1 MKFRL
6 NPFSQNFCRSDIYSV
21 LLCASLLLGT
31 GCDEQVDWLAYRGI
45 NGAGYTSNSLYPP
58 LGLKWKLSLQD
69 DKAKQAQAFNP
80 PVVMGDA
87 IYFGSNDGNFYSLD
101 VERGYMNWIFK
112 TRAKVNSVPYADE
125 DRIYFG
131 SNDGRVYAV
140 DREKGTK
147 LWEFQTYHTVQS
159 LILRYEDTIIFTSD
173 TGATYFLNPEG
184 KEQHRIPNPVWSHHT
199 FQVYDGVVYWAPLGR
214 RFGAYDIA
222 SKRFLWNVDV
232 TARYPVW
239 YSFPAIDDERVY
251 FASNFYMYGP
261 SELRFYAVNRLDGS
275 SVWDQRYE
283 MDIGSNVKQNRDTM
297 FMRHVYLLDYM
308 APALWRNRV
317 IFTAGETVVR
327 AFEAESGE
335 ILWERHFAYP
345 TSSAPT
351 VAGDRVYFGVRGDGT
366 RLEGADKSSGR
377 APRLVCLSAKDG
389 RILWDMDTEGAILN
403 APVVSGKRMIFG
415 TETNKFYVLEEV
427 F

>member
-1 MKFRL
+1 MFFKNDVRPRSQSYRSGVAPVSCL
-6 NPFSQNFCRSDIYSV
+6 LWVVLPFLFACS
-21 LLCASLLLGT
+21 
-31 GCDEQVDWLAYRGI
+31 EQVDWLTYRGQ
-45 NGAGYTSNSLYPP
+45 NGAGYTANALYPP

-69 DKAKQAQAFNP
+69 DDSGPARAFNP
-80 PVVMGDA
+80 PVVKGDA
-87 IYFGSNDGNFYSLD
+87 IYFGSSDGNFYSMD
-101 VERGYMNWIFK
+101 VEGGYMNWIFK
-112 TRAKVNSVPYADE
+112 TRAPVNSVPFADE
-125 DRIYFG
+125 DQLYFG

-140 DREKGTK
+140 DRVRGDK

-173 TGATYFLNPEG
+173 TGATYFLDRAG

-199 FQVYDGVVYWAPLGR
+199 FQVYEGVVYWAPLGR

-222 SKRFLWNVDV
+222 SRRFLWNVDV
-232 TARYPVW
+232 TSRYPVW
-239 YSFPAIDDERVY
+239 YSFPAIDEERVY

-261 SELRFYAVNRLDGS
+261 SELRFYAVSRLEGNP
-275 SVWDQRYE
+275 VWEQRFE
-283 MDIGSNVKQNRDTM
+283 MDPGEKTERNRDTM

-317 IFTAGETVVR
+317 IFTSGEAIVR

-335 ILWERHFAYP
+335 VLWEKHFAYP

-351 VAGDRVYFGVRGDGT
+351 VAGDRVYFGIRGDEQN
-366 RLEGADKSSGR
+366 LASGEK
-377 APRLVCLSAKDG
+377 PKLICLSAKDG
-389 RILWDMDTEGAILN
+389 RVLWEMETEGAVLS

-415 TETNKFYVLEEV
+415 TETNQFYVLEEV

>member
-1 MKFRL
+1 MQPSSL
-6 NPFSQNFCRSDIYSV
+6 AAITV
-21 LLCASLLLGT
+21 LTVSLFT
-31 GCDEQVDWLAYRGI
+31 FHCDNQVDWLAYRGQG
-45 NGAGYTSNSLYPP
+45 GAGYTSNALYPP

-69 DKAKQAQAFNP
+69 DKAEQAAAFNP
-80 PVVMGDA
+80 PVVKGDA
-87 IYFGSNDGNFYSLD
+87 IYFGSHDGNFYSLD

-112 TRAKVNSVPYADE
+112 TRAPVNSVPYADE
-125 DRIYFG
+125 EHIYFG

-140 DREKGTK
+140 DREEGEK

-159 LILRYEDTIIFTSD
+159 LVLRYEDHIIFTSD
-173 TGATYFLNPEG
+173 TGATYFLSPDG
-184 KEQHRIPNPVWSHHT
+184 KEEHRIPNPVWSHHT
-199 FQVYDGVVYWAPLGR
+199 FQVYDGVVYWAPQGR
-214 RFGAYDIA
+214 RFGAYDMA
-222 SKRFLWNVDV
+222 SRRFLWNVDV
-232 TARYPVW
+232 TSRYPVW

-261 SELRFYAVNRLDGS
+261 AELRFYAVNRLDGS
-275 SVWDQRYE
+275 AVWEQRFE
-283 MDIGSNVKQNRDTM
+283 MDVGSKTPPDRQTM

-327 AFEAESGE
+327 AFDDETGE
-335 ILWERHFAYP
+335 VIWERHFQYP

-351 VAGDRVYFGVRGDGT
+351 VAGDRVYFGVRGDDFG
-366 RLEGADKSSGR
+366 RGSGEK
-377 APRLVCLSAKDG
+377 PRLVCLSAKDG
-389 RILWDMDTEGAILN
+389 RILWDLETDGAMLN

-415 TETNKFYVLEEV
+415 TETNEFYVLEEL